1 MEKENKNMILFGEPV
16 PDEKAVDISAANEF
30 EPESVVEI
38 ETKKKRAK
46 KKSSAKS
53 LI

>member
-1 MEKENKNMILFGEPV
+1 MILFGEPV
-16 PDEKAVDISAANEF
+16 PDDRAVDISAANDF
-30 EPESVVEI
+30 EPESVVQI
-38 ETKKKRAK
+38 ETKKKKAK

>member
-1 MEKENKNMILFGEPV
+1 MEKENKPMILFGEPV
-16 PDEKAVDISAANEF
+16 PDEKAVDISAANELD
-30 EPESVVEI
+30 PVSVVEV
-38 ETKKKRAK
+38 ETKKKAK

>member
-1 MEKENKNMILFGEPV
+1 MEKENKPMILFGEPV
-16 PDEKAVDISAANEF
+16 PDEKSVDISAANELD
-30 EPESVVEI
+30 PVSVVAV
-38 ETKKKRAK
+38 ETKKKSK